1 MQAGNVKYVLSAF
14 LAVSWLLTSC
24 GEPEEEPVKIV
35 AEAQDFSK
43 IYGNSSIKFPKLIG
57 EAEAE
62 VSGWSVFQDF
72 QREINSLNGATLAE
86 LRVSTE
92 RLKQHTDSLGEKI
105 PEVLATQPI
114 SSRLLVVNSRVNLL
128 DQEIN
133 KSRID
138 SLSIEEKLEELTTA
152 TINFYLQIN
161 EKLQKDRIDEEREED
176 EKKELEKQKRF
187 LDSVYQAELK
197 DQEN

>member
-14 LAVSWLLTSC
+14 LAVSLLLTSC

-35 AEAQDFSK
+35 TEAQDFSK
-43 IYGNSSIKFPKLIG
+43 IYGNSSIKFPKLIS
-57 EAEAE
+57 EAETE